1 MLAAF
6 TLTMGVNATTLNEDG
21 HFYCDFSLGDEDFNP
36 WTVVSDGNDDGRWGG
51 LETSQM
57 APVHF
62 GGYDESDDYLFSPK
76 ITLPQGKEYIVKIN
90 LWADWP
96 CDMQVTAGHTL
107 EPSDQTAISEVERFN
122 GDHYVAYK
130 MPSSINGD
138 IHVGIRAVTEAGLK
152 GYLYVKSV
160 EVAEARDGSIAFTLV
175 DSREKA
181 PVADVDLK
189 LTGDTYRQFTIRTN
203 SEGKALFEHLTP
215 GVYTVDFDFPGLIKG
230 EPVEVTV
237 ADNTVVDYKIDALT
251 LPMVAVRGV
260 LSDSKKR
267 PLADAQITLA
277 GELATYSAVSDAS
290 GAFEIKNVFGE
301 NSYELNVSKDLKEPY
316 EKTVKLGDTDLNLG
330 QIDIANFFS
339 APAGVSADLTENGM
353 FVSWAVSLSRKDF
366 LHDSG
371 NYGGVYA
378 LSPREGAYV
387 RFGVKFDEPMTLD
400 EINWVVTELTDG
412 KVDVFVYPIGRD
424 GAVAKSPVYEAL
436 GVPSDTYDWQH
447 LIWQTHRMTH
457 SVSLPYGC
465 IIAIG
470 HVNEPDNNISMPCDY
485 RNNGPSYEQNNDGD
499 WVSAYVS
506 NFLIRGKGTS
516 VSREVAVEPFA
527 AAALRSVSTPRKAN
541 GLKLEGTCFN
551 VWRVNGD
558 ADAVEPDMTPIA
570 TGHSGLYVFDREF
583 DKLSQG
589 VYRYGVQAVSDD
601 GRKSDIIYS
610 SPIAHKMTT
619 DVTLKLYANTALPLS
634 NGARVTLQ
642 GTWDGA
648 PSYAGVIEDETL
660 SFGEIAKGEYVL
672 TAEKYGFQTINE
684 TLNLSSESSYTIL
697 KDFWLTP
704 LPPFSLSAEQEE
716 ATGGVMLSW
725 NRSEGIFEDFEG
737 MNDFEINPAGELG
750 WTYAD
755 LDKGVTYGVAQC
767 QQSPYPNMHSP
778 MAFMAFNPTAT
789 TPDVSDLVRPYSGKK
804 VLIDASLESGARNDD
819 YLFSPVLEFD
829 TPFTFRFMAASGF
842 YGLLGNEEFMVGYS
856 TTDADPGSVIWI
868 TDESEKVS
876 GAWTRYEYTL
886 PADARHAVIR
896 CVSKDCLFF
905 MLDDIFIGREESDIF
920 NMTSYNVTLDGEAY
934 TTTTGR
940 SLTFENLEEGRH
952 IATVQ
957 TVYTLVDGKNSY
969 SEPVEIMFE
978 ARQTGGID
986 EVSIEPMHIYD
997 SATKTLRA
1005 GRNVTLMEVIDL
1017 YGRTVATGDVI
1028 DLSSKASDVYILRI
1042 TDSEGQTR
1050 CYKLAI

>member
-1 MLAAF
+1 MPAYIDDLII
-6 TLTMGVNATTLNEDG
+6 MCSHNQIQNR
-21 HFYCDFSLGDEDFNP
+21 CDK
-36 WTVVSDGNDDGRWGG
+36 R
-51 LETSQM
+51 
-57 APVHF
+57 VHIKELRRKRN
-62 GGYDESDDYLFSPK
+62 GSKSCDDY
-76 ITLPQGKEYIVKIN
+76 GK
-90 LWADWP
+90 
-96 CDMQVTAGHTL
+96 
-107 EPSDQTAISEVERFN
+107 
-122 GDHYVAYK
+122 
-130 MPSSINGD
+130 
-138 IHVGIRAVTEAGLK
+138 
-152 GYLYVKSV
+152 
-160 EVAEARDGSIAFTLV
+160 
-175 DSREKA
+175 
-181 PVADVDLK
+181 
-189 LTGDTYRQFTIRTN
+189 
-203 SEGKALFEHLTP
+203 
-215 GVYTVDFDFPGLIKG
+215 
-230 EPVEVTV
+230 
-237 ADNTVVDYKIDALT
+237 
-251 LPMVAVRGV
+251 
-260 LSDSKKR
+260 
-267 PLADAQITLA
+267 
-277 GELATYSAVSDAS
+277 
-290 GAFEIKNVFGE
+290 
-301 NSYELNVSKDLKEPY
+301 
-316 EKTVKLGDTDLNLG
+316 
-330 QIDIANFFS
+330 
-339 APAGVSADLTENGM
+339 
-353 FVSWAVSLSRKDF
+353 
-366 LHDSG
+366 
-371 NYGGVYA
+371 
-378 LSPREGAYV
+378 
-387 RFGVKFDEPMTLD
+387 
-400 EINWVVTELTDG
+400 
-412 KVDVFVYPIGRD
+412 
-424 GAVAKSPVYEAL
+424 
-436 GVPSDTYDWQH
+436 
-447 LIWQTHRMTH
+447 
-457 SVSLPYGC
+457 
-465 IIAIG
+465 
-470 HVNEPDNNISMPCDY
+470 
-485 RNNGPSYEQNNDGD
+485 GD

-778 MAFMAFNPTAT
+778 MAFMACQTQA
-789 TPDVSDLVRPYSGKK
+789 
-804 VLIDASLESGARNDD
+804 
-819 YLFSPVLEFD
+819 
-829 TPFTFRFMAASGF
+829 
-842 YGLLGNEEFMVGYS
+842 
-856 TTDADPGSVIWI
+856 PGRKGS
-868 TDESEKVS
+868 
-876 GAWTRYEYTL
+876 
-886 PADARHAVIR
+886 
-896 CVSKDCLFF
+896 
-905 MLDDIFIGREESDIF
+905 
-920 NMTSYNVTLDGEAY
+920 
-934 TTTTGR
+934 
-940 SLTFENLEEGRH
+940 H

-978 ARQTGGID
+978 ARQD
-986 EVSIEPMHIYD
+986 RKSV
-997 SATKTLRA
+997 
-1005 GRNVTLMEVIDL
+1005 V
-1017 YGRTVATGDVI
+1017 
-1028 DLSSKASDVYILRI
+1028 
-1042 TDSEGQTR
+1042 
-1050 CYKLAI
+1050 